1 MPRNIVQEDL
11 EKVLQAIPP
20 PTPCSRRKRVESVL
34 RASWCILRHW
44 RPARR
49 HRPPEMHAID
59 HLAKD
64 HPKAFV

>member
-1 MPRNIVQEDL
+1 MPRHIVQEVSKKAPQDT
-11 EKVLQAIPP
+11 PP
-20 PTPCSRRKRVESVL
+20 PTPCSRRLRVAAVL
-34 RASWCILRHW
+34 RASWGILRHW
-44 RPARR
+44 RPVDS

>member
-1 MPRNIVQEDL
+1 MPRYMVQEVL
-11 EKVLQAIPP
+11 EKAPQDTPP
-20 PTPCSRRKRVESVL
+20 PAPCSRRKRVAAVL

-44 RPARR
+44 QPGLS

-59 HLAKD
+59 HLARD